1 MGLLN
6 HLTYDGVDSSD
17 FGVFISGEGAF
28 DAPARRG
35 EMISIPG
42 RNGSLF
48 MDEGV
53 FENIT
58 VEYPAFI
65 GTGYEEIFR
74 TKLGDLRSALSSR
87 GNYKRLTDTYH
98 PDEFRLGVF
107 REGLEVDPQHITRA
121 GGFTMKFDCK
131 PQRFLVEG
139 EQSYFFNGNG
149 TINNPTLFES
159 SPLIK
164 VTGNGTVAIGEN
176 GEYRFI
182 VSNNDGTIWIDS
194 EIMEAYLPAGEL
206 YPWTDENGDQITQEI
221 EIGLELMD
229 GSVYPTNMLSY
240 IEFINSEMPKIPPGV
255 QPIRMSSSITELEII
270 PRWWRL

>member
-6 HLTYDGVDSSD
+6 HLTFDGVDSSS
-17 FGVFISGEGAF
+17 FGVFISGEGVF

-53 FENIT
+53 FENIP

-65 GTGYEEIFR
+65 GTGYEALFR
-74 TKLGDLRSALSSR
+74 QRLGDLRSWLSSR
-87 GNYKRLTDTYH
+87 GNYKRLEDTYH

-107 REGLEVDPQHITRA
+107 LEGLEVDPKVITRA
-121 GGFTMKFDCK
+121 GNFTLKFDCK
-131 PQRFLVEG
+131 PQRFLVSG
-139 EQSYFFNGNG
+139 EEPVFFHGNG
-149 TINNPTLFES
+149 TITNPTLFAS

-164 VTGNGTVAIGEN
+164 VTGNGTVAFGN
-176 GEYRFI
+176 DGEYRFI
-182 VSNNDGTIWIDS
+182 VSNNTGTIWIDS
-194 EIMEAYLPAGEL
+194 EIMEAYYPAGNL
-206 YPWTDENGDQITQEI
+206 YPWTDENGDQLDQELG
-221 EIGLELMD
+221 IGLDLMD
-229 GSVYPTNMLSY
+229 GTTYPTNMLSH
-240 IEFINSEMPKIPPGV
+240 IQFVNSLMPKIEPGE
-255 QPIRMSSSITELEII
+255 QPVRMSPTITELEII

>member
-6 HLTYDGVDSSD
+6 HLTYDGVDSSS
-17 FGVFISGEGAF
+17 FGVFISGDGVF

-53 FENIT
+53 FENIE

-65 GTGYEEIFR
+65 GTGYEATFR
-74 TKLGDLRSALSSR
+74 NKLGDLRSWLSSR

-98 PDEFRLGVF
+98 PDEFRLGVY

-121 GGFTMKFDCK
+121 GEFTIKFDCK
-131 PQRFLVEG
+131 PQRFLVSG
-139 EQSYFFNGNG
+139 EDPVFFYENG
-149 TINNPTLFES
+149 TITNPTLFAS

-176 GEYRFI
+176 GKYRFI
-182 VSNNDGTIWIDS
+182 VSNNDGTIWIDT
-194 EIMEAYLPAGEL
+194 EIMEAYFPAGII
-206 YPWTDENGDQITQEI
+206 YPWTDENGEQLSQELD
-221 EIGLELMD
+221 IGLELLD
-229 GSVYPTNMLSY
+229 GSNYPTNMLSY
-240 IEFINSEMPKIPPGV
+240 IEFVNSVMPKIDPGE
-255 QPIRMSSSITELEII
+255 QPIRMSPTISDLEII

>member
-17 FGVFISGEGAF
+17 FGVFISGEGVF

-65 GTGYEEIFR
+65 GTGYESVFR
-74 TKLGDLRSALSSR
+74 NKLGDLRSALTSR
-87 GNYKRLTDTYH
+87 GTYKRLTDTYH
-98 PDEFRLGVF
+98 PDEFRLGVY
-107 REGLEVDPQHITRA
+107 REGLEVDPKVITRA
-121 GGFTMKFDCK
+121 GGFTLKFDCK
-131 PQRFLVEG
+131 PQRFLVSG
-139 EQSYFFNGNG
+139 EQSFAYAEAGS
-149 TINNPTLFES
+149 IYNPTLFVAA
-159 SPLIK
+159 PLVK
-164 VTGNGTVAIGEN
+164 VTGNGIVAFGD
-176 GEYRFI
+176 YRFV
-182 VSNNDGTIWIDS
+182 VSDNVGTIIIDS
-194 EIMEAYLPAGEL
+194 DIFEAYRDGGQVYYL
-206 YPWTDENGDQITQEI
+206 TDENDDIITDEIGIDI
-221 EIGLELMD
+221 EIINGSYGL
-229 GSVYPTNMLSY
+229 VNMLGHV
-240 IEFINSEMPKIPPGV
+240 EFVDGRFPMLPPGET
-255 QPIRMSSSITELEII
+255 PIRMSETITYLEII

>member
-6 HLTYDGVDSSD
+6 HLTYDGVDSSS
-17 FGVFISGEGAF
+17 FGVFISGDGVF

-53 FENIT
+53 FENIE

-65 GTGYEEIFR
+65 GTGYEATFR
-74 TKLGDLRSALSSR
+74 NKLGDFRSWVSSR

-121 GGFTMKFDCK
+121 GEFTLKFDCK
-131 PQRFLVEG
+131 PQRFLVSG
-139 EQSYFFNGNG
+139 EDPVVFYENGII
-149 TINNPTLFES
+149 TNPTLFES

-176 GEYRFI
+176 GKYRFI
-182 VSNNDGTIWIDS
+182 VSNNTGTIWIDS
-194 EIMEAYLPAGEL
+194 EIMEAYLPAGTL
-206 YPWTDENGDQITQEI
+206 YPWTDENGNQIAQEL
-221 EIGLELMD
+221 EIGLEFID
-229 GSVYPTNMLSY
+229 GTVYPTNMLSY
-240 IEFINSEMPKIPPGV
+240 IEFVNSEMPKIPPGE
-255 QPIRMSSSITELEII
+255 QPIRMSPTIMKIEIF

>member
-6 HLTYDGVDSSD
+6 HLTYDGVDSSA
-17 FGVFISGEGAF
+17 FGVFISGEGVF

-42 RNGSLF
+42 RNGSIF
-48 MDEGV
+48 IDEGV

-65 GTGYEEIFR
+65 GTGYEELFR

-107 REGLEVDPQHITRA
+107 REGIEVDPQHITRA

-131 PQRFLVEG
+131 PQRFLVSG
-139 EQSYFFNGNG
+139 EESFVFTQNG
-149 TINNPTLFES
+149 TITNPTLFES

-164 VTGNGTVAIGEN
+164 VTGNGTVAIGDN

-182 VSNNDGTIWIDS
+182 VSGNTGTIWIDS
-194 EIMEAYLPAGEL
+194 EIMEAYFPAGEL
-206 YPWTDENGDQITQEI
+206 YPWTDENGNQITQEL
-221 EIGLELMD
+221 EIGLEFID
-229 GSVYPTNMLSY
+229 GTVYPTNMLSH
-240 IEFINSEMPKIPPGV
+240 IEFVNSEMPRIPPGE
-255 QPIRMSSSITELEII
+255 QPVRMSPTIIELEII

>member
-17 FGVFISGEGAF
+17 FGVYISGEGAF

-65 GTGYEEIFR
+65 GTGYEELFR

-87 GNYKRLTDTYH
+87 GHYKRLTDTYH
-98 PDEFRLGVF
+98 PDEFRLGIF

-131 PQRFLVEG
+131 PQRFLVSG
-139 EQSYFFNGNG
+139 EEPQIFTANG
-149 TINNPTLFES
+149 TIINPTLFES
-159 SPLIK
+159 SPLIR
-164 VTGNGTVAIGEN
+164 VTGNGSVAIGN
-176 GEYRFI
+176 DGKYRFS
-182 VSNNDGTIWIDS
+182 VSDNSGIITIDS
-194 EIMEAYLPAGEL
+194 EIMEAYTPPGIL
-206 YPWTDENGDQITQEI
+206 YPWTDENEEQITE
-221 EIGLELMD
+221 EL
-229 GSVYPTNMLSY
+229 GFVIQFVNGAYYPTNMLSH
-240 IEFINSEMPKIPPGV
+240 IQFVNNIMPKIPTGESPV
-255 QPIRMSSSITELEII
+255 RMSPTITRLEII

>member
-6 HLTYDGVDSSD
+6 HLTYDGVDSSS
-17 FGVFISGEGAF
+17 FGVFISGDGVF

-65 GTGYEEIFR
+65 GTGYEATFR
-74 TKLGDLRSALSSR
+74 NKLGDLRSWLSSR

-98 PDEFRLGVF
+98 PDEFRLGVY

-121 GGFTMKFDCK
+121 GKFTMKFDCK
-131 PQRFLVEG
+131 PQRFLVIG
-139 EQSYFFNGNG
+139 ENPIVFTSNG
-149 TINNPTLFES
+149 TIVNPTLFPS
-159 SPLIK
+159 SPMIK
-164 VTGNGTVAIGEN
+164 VTGNGTVAIGKYIFYVTGN
-176 GEYRFI
+176 
-182 VSNNDGTIWIDS
+182 SNTTILIDT
-194 EIMEAYLPAGEL
+194 EIMEAYLPAGTLE
-206 YPWTDENGDQITQEI
+206 PWTDENGIIITEEI
-221 EIGLELMD
+221 EIELD
-229 GSVYPTNMLSY
+229 LVNGSIYPTNMLNHV
-240 IEFINSEMPKIPPGV
+240 EFANSVMPKIEPGEQQV
-255 QPIRMSSSITELEII
+255 KMSPSIKRLEII
-270 PRWWRL
+270 PRWWLL

>member
-1 MGLLN
+1 MGLLK

-17 FGVFISGEGAF
+17 FGVFISGEGVF

-48 MDEGV
+48 IDEGV

-65 GTGYEEIFR
+65 GTGYEELFR

-98 PDEFRLGVF
+98 PDEFRLGIF
-107 REGLEVDPQHITRA
+107 RDGLEVDPQHITRA

-131 PQRFLVEG
+131 PQRFLVSG
-139 EQSYFFNGNG
+139 EESFVFTQNG
-149 TINNPTLFES
+149 TITNPTLFES

-164 VTGNGTVAIGEN
+164 VTGNGTVAIGDN

-182 VSNNDGTIWIDS
+182 VSGNTGTIWIDS
-194 EIMEAYLPAGEL
+194 EIMEAYFPAGEL
-206 YPWTDENGDQITQEI
+206 YPWTDENGNQITQEL
-221 EIGLELMD
+221 EIGLEFID
-229 GSVYPTNMLSY
+229 GTVYPTNMLSY
-240 IEFINSEMPKIPPGV
+240 IEFVNSEMPRIPPGE
-255 QPIRMSSSITELEII
+255 QPVRMSPTIIELEII

>member
-6 HLTYDGVDSSD
+6 HLTFDGVDSSS
-17 FGVFISGEGAF
+17 FGVFISGDGAF
-28 DAPARRG
+28 NAPARRG

-53 FENIT
+53 FENIE

-65 GTGYEEIFR
+65 GTGYEALFR
-74 TKLGDLRSALSSR
+74 EKLGDLRSALTSR

-98 PDEFRLGVF
+98 PDEFRLGVY
-107 REGLEVDPQHITRA
+107 RSGLEVDPQHITRA
-121 GGFTMKFDCK
+121 GGFTIKFDCK
-131 PQRFLVEG
+131 PQRFLVSG
-139 EQSYFFNGNG
+139 EITHIFSANG
-149 TINNPTLFES
+149 TIINPTLFAS

-182 VSNNDGTIWIDS
+182 VTDNDGTIWIDTD
-194 EIMEAYLPAGEL
+194 IMEAYLPAGDL
-206 YPWTDENGDQITQEI
+206 YPWTDENGDQLDQELG
-221 EIGLELMD
+221 IGLELLD
-229 GSVYPTNMLSY
+229 GTEFPTNMLGHV
-240 IEFINSEMPKIPPGV
+240 EFINSVMPKIPPGE
-255 QPIRMSSSITELEII
+255 QPVRMSPTIRLLEII

>member
-17 FGVFISGEGAF
+17 FGVFISGEGVF

-65 GTGYEEIFR
+65 GTGYEELFR
-74 TKLGDLRSALSSR
+74 TKLGNLRSALSSR

-131 PQRFLVEG
+131 PQRFLVSGEDPVVLTEG
-139 EQSYFFNGNG
+139 AL
-149 TINNPTLFES
+149 INNPTLFYAK
-159 SPLIK
+159 PLLK
-164 VTGNGTVAIGEN
+164 VIGNGTVKIEPY
-176 GEYRFI
+176 EFI
-182 VSNNDGTIWIDS
+182 VSGNDGEIWIDS
-194 EIMEAYLPAGEL
+194 EIMESYKLVHTLYDLTDEEL
-206 YPWTDENGDQITQEI
+206 NVIQDENGVDI
-221 EIGLELMD
+221 EVSKEAT
-229 GSVYPTNMLSY
+229 PANMEAY
-240 IEFINSEMPKIPPGV
+240 IEFINYVYPQIKPGKV
-255 QPIRMSSSITELEII
+255 PVWISSGIEELTII
-270 PRWWRL
+270 PRWWCL

>member
-6 HLTYDGVDSSD
+6 YLTYDGVDSRD
-17 FGVFISGEGAF
+17 FGVFLSGEGAF

-65 GTGYEEIFR
+65 GTGYEAIFR
-74 TKLGDLRSALSSR
+74 TKLGDLRSALTSR

-98 PDEFRLGVF
+98 PDEFRLGVY

-121 GGFTMKFDCK
+121 GGFTLKFDCK
-131 PQRFLVEG
+131 PQRFLVSG
-139 EQSYFFNGNG
+139 EATQVFADNG
-149 TINNPTLFES
+149 TITNPTLFAA
-159 SPLIK
+159 SPLIR
-164 VTGNGTVAIGEN
+164 VVGNGTVAIGEN
-176 GEYRFI
+176 GKYRFI
-182 VSNNDGTIWIDS
+182 VSNNPGTIIIDS
-194 EIMEAYLPAGEL
+194 DIMEAYVPAGEL
-206 YPWTDENGDQITQEI
+206 YPWTDENDVQLEQELD
-221 EIGLELMD
+221 IGMEFVD
-229 GSVYPTNMLSY
+229 GTVYPTNMLDH
-240 IEFINSEMPKIPPGV
+240 IEFVNSVMPRIDPGE
-255 QPIRMSSSITELEII
+255 QPIRMSPTINLVEIV

>member
-6 HLTYDGVDSSD
+6 HLTYDGVDSSS
-17 FGVFISGEGAF
+17 FGVFISGDGVF

-53 FENIT
+53 FENIE

-65 GTGYEEIFR
+65 GTGREVLFR
-74 TKLGDLRSALSSR
+74 QRLGDLRSWLSSR
-87 GNYKRLTDTYH
+87 GDYKRLTDTYH
-98 PDEFRLGVF
+98 PDEFRLGVY

-121 GGFTMKFDCK
+121 GEFTIKFDCK
-131 PQRFLVEG
+131 PQRFLVSG
-139 EQSYFFNGNG
+139 EDPVLFRENGSI
-149 TINNPTLFES
+149 TNPTLFES
-159 SPLIK
+159 FPLIR
-164 VTGNGTVAIGEN
+164 VTGDGTVAIGEN
-176 GEYRFI
+176 GKYRFI
-182 VSNNDGTIWIDS
+182 VSNNPGSIWIDS
-194 EIMEAYLPAGEL
+194 EIMEAYLPAGTL
-206 YPWTDENGDQITQEI
+206 YPWTDENGDQLTQEL

-229 GSVYPTNMLSY
+229 GTAYPTNMLSY
-240 IEFINSEMPKIPPGV
+240 IEFVNSVMPKIPPGE
-255 QPIRMSSSITELEII
+255 QPIRMSPTITELEII

>member
-6 HLTYDGVDSSD
+6 HLTYDGVDSSS
-17 FGVFISGEGAF
+17 FGVFISGDGVF

-65 GTGYEEIFR
+65 GTGYEALFR
-74 TKLGDLRSALSSR
+74 QKLGNLRSWMTSR

-98 PDEFRLGVF
+98 PDEFRLGVY
-107 REGLEVDPQHITRA
+107 RDGLEVDPEVITRS
-121 GGFTMKFDCK
+121 GEFKLKFDCK
-131 PQRFLVEG
+131 PQRYLVSG
-139 EQSYFFNGNG
+139 EDPIVLTSGALI
-149 TINNPTLFES
+149 TNPTLFYAK
-159 SPLIK
+159 PLLK
-164 VTGNGTVAIGEN
+164 VIGNGTVRIEPY
-176 GEYRFI
+176 EFI
-182 VSNNDGTIWIDS
+182 VSGNDGEIWIDS
-194 EIMEAYLPAGEL
+194 EIMESYRLVHTL
-206 YPWTDENGDQITQEI
+206 YDLTDEALEVIQDERGADI
-221 EIGLELMD
+221 EVSKEATPEAMEAFIEFVNY
-229 GSVYPTNMLSY
+229 VYPQ
-240 IEFINSEMPKIPPGV
+240 IKPGDV
-255 QPIRMSSSITELEII
+255 PVWISSGIQELTII

>member
-6 HLTYDGVDSSD
+6 YLTYDGVDSRD
-17 FGVFISGEGAF
+17 FGVFLSGEGAF

-65 GTGYEEIFR
+65 GTGYEAIFR
-74 TKLGDLRSALSSR
+74 TKLGDLRSALTSR

-98 PDEFRLGVF
+98 PDEFRLGVY

-121 GGFTMKFDCK
+121 GSFTMKFDCK
-131 PQRFLVEG
+131 PQRFLISG
-139 EQSYFFNGNG
+139 ETPHSFLVNG
-149 TINNPTLFES
+149 TITNPTLFAS

-164 VTGNGTVAIGEN
+164 VTGNGTVAIGED
-176 GEYRFI
+176 GEYRII
-182 VSNNDGTIWIDS
+182 VSGNPGTIWIDT
-194 EIMEAYLPAGEL
+194 EIMEAYLPAGEV
-206 YPWTDENGDQITQEI
+206 YPWTDENGDQLSQEI
-221 EIGLELMD
+221 GIGLELLD
-229 GSVYPTNMLSY
+229 GSEYPENMLGY
-240 IEFINSEMPKIPPGV
+240 IEFVNNIMPKIEPGE
-255 QPIRMSSSITELEII
+255 QPVRMSPTINLVEII

>member
-6 HLTYDGVDSSD
+6 YLTYDGVDSRD
-17 FGVFISGEGAF
+17 FGVFLSGEGAF

-65 GTGYEEIFR
+65 GTGYEDIFR
-74 TKLGDLRSALSSR
+74 TKLGDLRSALTSR

-98 PDEFRLGVF
+98 PDEFRLGVY
-107 REGLEVDPQHITRA
+107 REGLEVDPSVITRA
-121 GGFTMKFDCK
+121 GSFTMKFDCK
-131 PQRFLVEG
+131 PQRFLLSG
-139 EQSYFFNGNG
+139 ETPRVFLSNG
-149 TINNPTLFES
+149 TIINPTLFAS
-159 SPLIK
+159 SPIIK
-164 VTGNGTVAIGEN
+164 VTGAGAVGIGDYKFVVTDN
-176 GEYRFI
+176 
-182 VSNNDGTIWIDS
+182 SDTIIIDT
-194 EIMEAYLPAGEL
+194 ELMEAYLEAGEL
-206 YPWTDENGDQITQEI
+206 YYLTNEFGAVITDELGYEI
-221 EIGLELMD
+221 EVID
-229 GSVYPTNMLSY
+229 GYNHPYSVNEKVS
-240 IEFINSEMPKIPPGV
+240 FSNSVIPKIVPGEV
-255 QPIRMSSSITELEII
+255 SIKMSNTIEKLEII

>member
-6 HLTYDGVDSSD
+6 HLTYDGVDSSS

-65 GTGYEEIFR
+65 GTGSEELFR
-74 TKLGDLRSALSSR
+74 SKLGDLRSWLSSR

-98 PDEFRLGVF
+98 PDEFRLGVY

-121 GGFTMKFDCK
+121 GSFTMKFDCK
-131 PQRFLVEG
+131 PQRFLVSG
-139 EQSYFFNGNG
+139 EDPIVMTTGEFI
-149 TINNPTLFES
+149 TNPTLFNAR
-159 SPLIK
+159 PLIK
-164 VTGNGTVAIGEN
+164 VIGNGLVRIEPY
-176 GEYRFI
+176 EFI
-182 VSNNDGTIWIDS
+182 VSDNDSELWIDS
-194 EIMEAYLPAGEL
+194 EIYETYYLAPLLINLTEEENIVI
-206 YPWTDENGDQITQEI
+206 TDEIGENI
-221 EIGLELMD
+221 EVSKGFYPV
-229 GSVYPTNMLSY
+229 GASAKVQFVNYVYPEIVPETVPVY
-240 IEFINSEMPKIPPGV
+240 I
-255 QPIRMSSSITELEII
+255 SSGIEELTIV

>member
-17 FGVFISGEGAF
+17 FGVFISGEGVF

>member
-6 HLTYDGVDSSD
+6 HLTYDGVDSSS
-17 FGVFISGEGAF
+17 FGVFISGDGVF

-53 FENIT
+53 FENIE

-65 GTGYEEIFR
+65 GTGYEALFR
-74 TKLGDLRSALSSR
+74 QKLGDLRSWLSSR

-98 PDEFRLGVF
+98 PDEFRLGIF

-121 GGFTMKFDCK
+121 GEFTMKFDCK
-131 PQRFLVEG
+131 PQRYLVSG
-139 EQSYFFNGNG
+139 EDPVVFAANGS
-149 TINNPTLFES
+149 IVNPTLFAS

-182 VSNNDGTIWIDS
+182 VSNNTGTIWIDT
-194 EIMEAYLPAGEL
+194 EIMEAYLPAGTL
-206 YPWTDENGDQITQEI
+206 YPWTDEYGDQLGQELD
-221 EIGLELMD
+221 IGLELMD
-229 GSVYPTNMLSY
+229 GTSYPTNMLSY
-240 IEFINSEMPKIPPGV
+240 IEFVNSVMPKISPGE
-255 QPIRMSSSITELEII
+255 QPIRMSPTITELEII

>member
-6 HLTYDGVDSSD
+6 KLIFDGVDSSD

-65 GTGYEEIFR
+65 GTSYKEIFR
-74 TKLGDLRSALSSR
+74 TKLGDLRSALTSR

-98 PDEFRLGVF
+98 PDEFRLGVY
-107 REGLEVDPQHITRA
+107 REGLEVDPQYLTRA
-121 GGFTMKFDCK
+121 GGFTLKFDCK
-131 PQRFLVEG
+131 PQRYLKIGEDPIVLTEG
-139 EQSYFFNGNG
+139 AL
-149 TINNPTLFES
+149 INNPTLVYAK
-159 SPLIK
+159 PLLK
-164 VTGNGTVAIGEN
+164 VIGNGTVKIEPY
-176 GEYRFI
+176 EFI
-182 VSNNDGTIWIDS
+182 ISGNDGEIWIDS
-194 EIMEAYLPAGEL
+194 EIMESYKLVHTLYDLTDEEL
-206 YPWTDENGDQITQEI
+206 DVIQDENGVDI
-221 EIGLELMD
+221 EVSKEAT
-229 GSVYPTNMLSY
+229 PANMEAY
-240 IEFINSEMPKIPPGV
+240 IQFINYGYPQIKPGDV
-255 QPIRMSSSITELEII
+255 PVWISSGIEELTII

>member
-6 HLTYDGVDSSD
+6 KLIFDGVDSSD

-65 GTGYEEIFR
+65 GTSYKSLFR
-74 TKLGDLRSALSSR
+74 TKLGAFRSALTSR

-98 PDEFRLGVF
+98 PDEFRLGVY
-107 REGLEVDPQHITRA
+107 REGLEVDPQYLTRA
-121 GGFTMKFDCK
+121 GGFTLKFDCK
-131 PQRFLVEG
+131 PQRYLVSG
-139 EQSYFFNGNG
+139 EDPVVFTENG
-149 TINNPTLFES
+149 TIVNPTLFES

-164 VTGNGTVAIGEN
+164 VTGNGTVAIGP
-176 GEYRFI
+176 YIFR
-182 VSNNDGTIWIDS
+182 VNNNIWTIIIDT
-194 EIMEAYLPAGEL
+194 ELMEAYLPAGEV
-206 YPWTDENGDQITQEI
+206 YPLTDENGEVITQEI
-221 EIGLELMD
+221 EIEIEIVD
-229 GSVYPTNMLSY
+229 GTTYPTNMNSY
-240 IEFINSEMPKIPPGV
+240 IEFVNSVMPKIPPGE
-255 QPIRMSSSITELEII
+255 QLIRMSPTIEELEIV

>member
-6 HLTYDGVDSSD
+6 KLIFDGVDSSD

-65 GTGYEEIFR
+65 GTSYKEIFR
-74 TKLGDLRSALSSR
+74 TKLGDLRSALTSR

-98 PDEFRLGVF
+98 PDEFRLGVY
-107 REGLEVDPQHITRA
+107 REGLEVDPQYLTRA
-121 GGFTMKFDCK
+121 GGFTLKFDCK
-131 PQRFLVEG
+131 PQRYLNSG
-139 EQSYFFNGNG
+139 EDPIVLTSGALI
-149 TINNPTLFES
+149 TNPTLFYAK
-159 SPLIK
+159 PLLK
-164 VTGNGTVAIGEN
+164 VIGNGTVRIEPY
-176 GEYRFI
+176 EFI
-182 VSNNDGTIWIDS
+182 VSGNDGEIWIDS
-194 EIMEAYLPAGEL
+194 EIMESYRLVHTLYDLTDEEL
-206 YPWTDENGDQITQEI
+206 EVIQDENGVDI
-221 EIGLELMD
+221 EVSKEATPEAMEAFIEFVNY
-229 GSVYPTNMLSY
+229 VYPQIKPGDVPVWISSG
-240 IEFINSEMPKIPPGV
+240 IE
-255 QPIRMSSSITELEII
+255 ELTII

>member
-6 HLTYDGVDSSD
+6 HLTYDGVDISS

-65 GTGYEEIFR
+65 GTGYEELFR

-131 PQRFLVEG
+131 PQRFLISG
-139 EQSYFFNGNG
+139 EIPIVFYANSS
-149 TINNPTLFES
+149 IINPTLFSS

-164 VTGNGTVAIGEN
+164 VTGNGTVAIGK
-176 GEYRFI
+176 YIFY
-182 VSNNDGTIWIDS
+182 VSGNNTTIWIDT
-194 EIMEAYLPAGEL
+194 ELMEAYIPAGEL
-206 YPWTDENGDQITQEI
+206 EPWTDENGNIITEEI
-221 EIGLELMD
+221 EIELELVN
-229 GSVYPTNMLSY
+229 GSLYPINMLEH
-240 IEFINSEMPKIPPGV
+240 IEFANSLMPKIDPGA
-255 QPIRMSSSITELEII
+255 QPIRMSRTIRQLEII

>member
-6 HLTYDGVDSSD
+6 HLTYDGVDSSS
-17 FGVFISGEGAF
+17 FGVFISGDGVF

-65 GTGYEEIFR
+65 GTGREALFR
-74 TKLGDLRSALSSR
+74 QKLGDLRSWLSSR

-98 PDEFRLGVF
+98 PEEFRLGVY
-107 REGLEVDPQHITRA
+107 RSGLEVDPKVITRA
-121 GGFTMKFDCK
+121 GNFTLKFDCK
-131 PQRFLVEG
+131 PQRFLIEG
-139 EQSYFFNGNG
+139 ENPQYFFKNGL
-149 TINNPTLFES
+149 IVNPTLFAS

-164 VTGNGTVAIGEN
+164 VTGNGMIAIGED
-176 GEYRFI
+176 GKYRI
-182 VSNNDGTIWIDS
+182 VISNNNSTIWIDT

-206 YPWTDENGDQITQEI
+206 YPWTDENGDQLNQEI
-221 EIGLELMD
+221 DIGLELLD
-229 GSVYPTNMLSY
+229 GTVNPTNMLAH
-240 IEFINSEMPKIPPGV
+240 IELFNNVMPKIDPGE
-255 QPIRMSSSITELEII
+255 QPIRMSPTITELEIT

>member
-6 HLTYDGVDSSD
+6 HLTFDGVDSSS
-17 FGVFISGEGAF
+17 FGVFISGEGVF

-65 GTGYEEIFR
+65 GTGYEELFR
-74 TKLGDLRSALSSR
+74 TKLGDLRSTLSSR

-131 PQRFLVEG
+131 PQRYLVSG
-139 EQSYFFNGNG
+139 ESPVLFSTNG
-149 TINNPTLFES
+149 TIYNPTDFES

-164 VTGNGTVAIGEN
+164 VTGNGTVAIGNN

-182 VSNNDGTIWIDS
+182 VSGNTGTIWIDS
-194 EIMEAYLPAGEL
+194 EIMEAYFPAGEL
-206 YPWTDENGDQITQEI
+206 YPWNDENGNQITQEI
-221 EIGLELMD
+221 EIGLEFID
-229 GSVYPTNMLSY
+229 GTVYPTNMLSY
-240 IEFINSEMPKIPPGV
+240 IEFVNSEMPKIPPGE
-255 QPIRMSSSITELEII
+255 QPVRMSPTIIELEII

>member
-6 HLTYDGVDSSD
+6 HLSYDGVDSSD
-17 FGVFISGEGAF
+17 FGVFISGDGVF

-48 MDEGV
+48 IDEGV
-53 FENIT
+53 FENIM

-65 GTGYEEIFR
+65 GTGYEELFR

-98 PDEFRLGVF
+98 PDEFRLGIF
-107 REGLEVDPQHITRA
+107 REGLEVNPQHITRA

-131 PQRFLVEG
+131 PQRFLLSG
-139 EQSYFFNGNG
+139 EIPVVFNANG
-149 TINNPTLFES
+149 IITNPTLFSS

-182 VSNNDGTIWIDS
+182 VSENTGTIWIDS
-194 EIMEAYLPAGEL
+194 DVMEAYLPAGSI
-206 YPWTDENGDQITQEI
+206 YPWTDKNGNQITQELG
-221 EIGLELMD
+221 IGLELID
-229 GSVYPTNMLSY
+229 GTVYPTNMLSH
-240 IEFINSEMPKIPPGV
+240 IEFVDSEMPKIPPGE
-255 QPIRMSSSITELEII
+255 QPVRMSPTITELEII